1 MITVPSRL
9 SISSWRSASTIE
21 GKQGEIVFSLDGSQ
35 MLHYG
40 ARFSVRVS
48 DLLDTAVPLA
58 TLRALPNSVSVAGDR
73 ICIAFQLVFRVE
85 TF

>member
-1 MITVPSRL
+1 MNFFLWMEADATL
-9 SISSWRSASTIE
+9 N
-21 GKQGEIVFSLDGSQ
+21 
-35 MLHYG
+35 G

-48 DLLDTAVPLA
+48 DLLDTAVPFA
-58 TLRALPNSVSVAGDR
+58 ALRALPNSLSVAGDR

>member
-48 DLLDTAVPLA
+48 DLLDTAVPFA
-58 TLRALPNSVSVAGDR
+58 TLRALPNSVSMAWDR

-85 TF
+85 TL

>member
-1 MITVPSRL
+1 
-9 SISSWRSASTIE
+9 
-21 GKQGEIVFSLDGSQ
+21 

-40 ARFSVRVS
+40 ARFSVRFF
-48 DLLDTAVPLA
+48 DPLDTAVPLA